1 MPASRAFLDRLQDAL
16 PSLLESGPTPFYV
29 YDKEGI
35 IETQRTLR
43 RAFGDQ
49 LFRQYFAVKALPNPA
64 ILKILT
70 AEGSGLDCSSPTE
83 LEIARMVGASGTDVV
98 FTPNNIAPEEYDL
111 AIQRGA
117 LVTFDDRSAMHS
129 VRQLPDVVSF
139 RVAATTQT
147 QIGSELMG
155 SAAHTKFGVPHHEL
169 EQAYRDAMAAG
180 ASRFGIH
187 SMTLANELSA
197 DRMLEAANTLIDTAS
212 SLAERQGLRLEYINF
227 GGGLGIPYRVH
238 DKPFDIS
245 RFAQGICASLNR
257 RFGSQ
262 PPQIIFECGRSITG
276 PHGVLATR
284 VVSLSRKASTVVGV
298 DACMSALMRPGI
310 YPSAYHHIS
319 NASAAERASVQVDV
333 VGSLCENNDKFGVGR
348 MIAEPRLGDV
358 LLVHDCG
365 AHGHSM
371 GFNYNGRLRPA
382 EFLLTEDAEVVQIR
396 RAEALSDFISTL
408 TNRRIQKRPLPT
420 QEALTP

>member
-1 MPASRAFLDRLQDAL
+1 VPASTEFLDRLQEAL
-16 PSLLESGPTPFYV
+16 PHLLGASPTPCYV
-29 YDKEGI
+29 YDEKGI

-43 RAFGDQ
+43 RAFGEQ

-64 ILKILT
+64 ILEMLI

-83 LEIARMVGASGTDVV
+83 LELAKMVGASGTDVV
-98 FTPNNIAPEEYDL
+98 FTPNNIAANEYDL

-117 LVTFDDRSAMHS
+117 LITFDDRSALQS

-139 RVAATTQT
+139 RVAAAEDV

-155 SAAHTKFGVPHHEL
+155 SSAHTKFGVPHHEL

-187 SMTLANELSA
+187 SMILANELSA
-197 DRMLEAANTLIDTAS
+197 DRMLEAANALIDTAF
-212 SLAERQGLRLEYINF
+212 SLVERLGLRFEYINF
-227 GGGLGIPYRVH
+227 GGGLGIPYQLH

-245 RFAQGICASLNR
+245 RFAKGICSSLKSK
-257 RFGSQ
+257 FGSH
-262 PPQIIFECGRSITG
+262 PPQVVFECGRSITG
-276 PHGVLATR
+276 PHGVLVTR
-284 VVSLSRKASTVVGV
+284 AVSLSRKASTVVGV

-310 YPSAYHHIS
+310 YPKAYHHIS
-319 NASAAERASVQVDV
+319 NVSALERAPVQVDV
-333 VGSLCENNDKFGVGR
+333 VGALCENNDKFGVGR

-358 LLVHDCG
+358 LLIHDCG
-365 AHGHSM
+365 AHGHAM

-382 EFLLTEDAEVVQIR
+382 EFLLTKDAEVVQIR
-396 RAEALSDFISTL
+396 RAEIFSDYIATL
-408 TNRRIQKRPLPT
+408 THHHIQRPLPAH
-420 QEALTP
+420 EVLTP